1 MNIHPISNDLWMRRQ
16 REVAPALTKVVEDSV
31 SSTLI
36 DEQNATIEAGQDNR
50 ISVSVD
56 GAWQS
61 RGSGR
66 SYSSAS
72 G

>member
-31 SSTLI
+31 SSALI

-50 ISVSVD
+50 ISV
-56 GAWQS
+56 
-61 RGSGR
+61 
-66 SYSSAS
+66 AS
-72 G
+72 FTVSITGYYFVKV